1 MHAIET
7 GSAVFLRSRLAYKN
21 AERCW
26 RYRMRQLRPILGW
39 LCGGVMF
46 AGLAGGALAASGD
59 WSQNDHV
66 EMRLISA
73 VEAVGDRETLPFGLQ
88 FRMKPGWKLYWRT
101 PGDAG
106 FPPRP
111 IWQGSENIAD
121 VTVKWPAPK
130 RFSILGLET
139 LGYVDEVILPLT
151 AKLERRGEGV
161 TLKASVDYLTCN
173 EICIPYTAVV
183 DLPLGTGV
191 AAPSL
196 LAHDLDRYRARV
208 PGDGARHGVE
218 ITAVQLAV
226 MGKHVTV
233 NLVATALEPFLA
245 LDVYVEGPEGS
256 FFGKP
261 EIEFS
266 NDGRTA
272 RIAVK
277 GGGFE
282 KPVTDAGA
290 PLTLTLV
297 DGARMLETFALGR
310 PGGTLG
316 PTQPDGD
323 TTSIWPILLFALI
336 GGFILNLMPCVLP
349 VLSLKLLSVVS
360 HGGQDPA
367 IVRRGFIASA
377 AGIILSFL
385 LIATVLIGLQ
395 SGGVAIGWG
404 IQFQQPVFLV
414 AMLLVVTLFACNLF
428 GFFEIILPSA
438 ISDLAGTTGDG
449 HSLGGH
455 FLTGAFA
462 ALLAT
467 PCSAPFLGTAVGFA
481 LSRGPVEILIIFLVL
496 GLGLAL
502 PYLLV
507 AAMPGLAT
515 RLPRPGNWM
524 MWLRYIFGFALV
536 ATAVWLVTVLWAQ
549 LGQDSA
555 LAIAGLTTLLMAVLA
570 IRRMPDSRLGNHA
583 GKVSVAL
590 AAATLVAGGL
600 TPKPDST
607 VVLADP
613 SGVWQPFDEAEL
625 ARLASAGKT
634 VIVDVTADWCLT
646 CQINKKLVLDTPPV
660 ADWLQAA
667 EIVAMR
673 ADWTRPNLK
682 IAAYLANFGRYGI
695 PFNAIYGPQAPKG
708 IALPE
713 LLTSEL
719 VIEAALKAD
728 LNTTLVRR

>member
-1 MHAIET
+1 
-7 GSAVFLRSRLAYKN
+7 
-21 AERCW
+21 
-26 RYRMRQLRPILGW
+26 
-39 LCGGVMF
+39 
-46 AGLAGGALAASGD
+46 
-59 WSQNDHV
+59 
-66 EMRLISA
+66 MRLISA
-73 VEAVGDRETLPFGLQ
+73 VEAVGDLETLPLGLQ
-88 FRMKPGWKLYWRT
+88 FRMKRGWKLYWRT

-121 VTVKWPAPK
+121 VAIKWPAPK
-130 RFSILGLET
+130 RFSIFGLET

-151 AKLERRGEGV
+151 AKLERRGEAV
-161 TLKASVDYLTCN
+161 ILKASVDYLTCN
-173 EICIPYTAVV
+173 DICIPYTAAVE
-183 DLPLGTGV
+183 LPLDAGT
-191 AAPSL
+191 AAPSS
-196 LAHDLDRYRARV
+196 LAYDLDRYRARV
-208 PGDGARHGVE
+208 PGDGARHGLG
-218 ITAVQLAV
+218 ITGVQLAAV
-226 MGKHVTV
+226 GKDVTV

-245 LDVYVEGPEGS
+245 PDVYVEGPEGS

-261 EIEFS
+261 EVELS

-272 RIAVK
+272 RVAVR

-282 KPVTDAGA
+282 KPVTDAGV

-297 DGARMLETFALGR
+297 DGARMLETVAVGR
-310 PGGTLG
+310 PGGTFG
-316 PTQPDGD
+316 PTQTDGD
-323 TTSIWPILLFALI
+323 MASIWPILLFALI
-336 GGFILNLMPCVLP
+336 GGLILNLMPCVLP

-367 IVRRGFIASA
+367 IVRRGFIASV

-385 LIATVLIGLQ
+385 LIAAVLIGLQ
-395 SGGVAIGWG
+395 SVGVAIGWG

-414 AMLLVVTLFACNLF
+414 AMTLIVTLFACNLF

-462 ALLAT
+462 TLLAT

-481 LSRGPVEILIIFLVL
+481 LSRGPVEILIIFFVL

-507 AAMPGLAT
+507 AALPGLAT

-524 MWLRYIFGFALV
+524 VWLRYILGFALV

-549 LGQDSA
+549 LGRDGA
-555 LAIAGLTTLLMAVLA
+555 LAIAGLTTLIVALLA
-570 IRRMPDSRLGNHA
+570 LKRLPNSRLGHHA
-583 GKVSVAL
+583 GKVSVVLAL
-590 AAATLVAGGL
+590 AALVAGGL
-600 TPKPDST
+600 TTKPASPVAQT
-607 VVLADP
+607 DP
-613 SGVWQPFDEAEL
+613 TAVWQPFDEAEL
-625 ARLASAGKT
+625 ARLVSAGKT

-646 CQINKKLVLDTPPV
+646 CQVNKKLVLNTAAV
-660 ADWLQAA
+660 ADWLKAD
-667 EIVAMR
+667 ETVAMR
-673 ADWTRPNLK
+673 ADWTRPNPK
-682 IAAYLANFGRYGI
+682 IAAYLASFGRYGI

-708 IALPE
+708 VALPE
-713 LLTSEL
+713 LLTSAL
-719 VIEAALKAD
+719 VIEAVLKAD
-728 LNTTLVRR
+728 SNTILARR

>member
-1 MHAIET
+1 
-7 GSAVFLRSRLAYKN
+7 
-21 AERCW
+21 
-26 RYRMRQLRPILGW
+26 MRRLRPVLGW
-39 LCGGVMF
+39 LCGAAVF

-59 WSQNDHV
+59 WSRNDHV

-73 VEAVGDRETLPFGLQ
+73 VEAVGDRETLPLGLQ

-130 RFSILGLET
+130 RFSIFGLET

-151 AKLERRGEGV
+151 AKLERRGEAV

-173 EICIPYTAVV
+173 DICIPYTAAVE
-183 DLPLGTGV
+183 LPLDAGT
-191 AAPSL
+191 AAPSS
-196 LAHDLDRYRARV
+196 LAYDLDRYRARV
-208 PGDGARHGVE
+208 PGDGARHGLG
-218 ITAVQLAV
+218 INGVQLAAV
-226 MGKHVTV
+226 GKDVTV

-245 LDVYVEGPEGS
+245 PDIYVEGPEGS

-261 EIEFS
+261 EVELL

-272 RIAVK
+272 RVAVR

-282 KPVTDAGA
+282 KPITDAGV

-297 DGARMLETFALGR
+297 DGARMLETVAVGR
-310 PGGTLG
+310 PGGTFG
-316 PTQPDGD
+316 PTRTDGNMA
-323 TTSIWPILLFALI
+323 SIWPILLFALI
-336 GGFILNLMPCVLP
+336 GGLILNLMPCVLP

-377 AGIILSFL
+377 AGIIFSFL
-385 LIATVLIGLQ
+385 LIAAVLIGLQ

-414 AMLLVVTLFACNLF
+414 AMTLIVTLFACNLF

-438 ISDLAGTTGDG
+438 ISDLAGTAGDG

-462 ALLAT
+462 TLLAT

-481 LSRGPVEILIIFLVL
+481 LSRGPVEILIIFFVL

-507 AAMPGLAT
+507 AALPGLAT

-524 MWLRYIFGFALV
+524 VWLRYILGFALV

-549 LGQDSA
+549 LGQDGA
-555 LAIAGLTTLLMAVLA
+555 LAIAGLTTLIVALIALK
-570 IRRMPDSRLGNHA
+570 RLPNSRLGHHA
-583 GKVSVAL
+583 GKVSVLL
-590 AAATLVAGGL
+590 AVAALVAGGL
-600 TPKPDST
+600 TTKPDSPVAQT
-607 VVLADP
+607 DP
-613 SGVWQPFDEAEL
+613 SAVWQPFDEAEL
-625 ARLASAGKT
+625 ARLVSAGKT
-634 VIVDVTADWCLT
+634 VLVDVTADWCLT
-646 CQINKKLVLDTPPV
+646 CQVNKKLVLDTAPV
-660 ADWLQAA
+660 ADWLKAD
-667 EIVAMR
+667 ETVAMR
-673 ADWTRPNLK
+673 ADWTRPNPK
-682 IAAYLANFGRYGI
+682 IAAYLASFGRYGI

-708 IALPE
+708 VALPE

-728 LNTTLVRR
+728 SNTTLARR

>member
-1 MHAIET
+1 M
-7 GSAVFLRSRLAYKN
+7 RRL
-21 AERCW
+21 W
-26 RYRMRQLRPILGW
+26 HILGW
-39 LCGGVMF
+39 LCGSAVST
-46 AGLAGGALAASGD
+46 ALASGALAASSD
-59 WSQNDHV
+59 WSRNDHV

-73 VEAVGDRETLPFGLQ
+73 VEAVGDRETLPLGLQ

-106 FPPRP
+106 FPPSP
-111 IWQGSENIAD
+111 VWQGSKNIAD
-121 VTVKWPAPK
+121 VIVKWPAPN
-130 RFSILGLET
+130 RFSIFGLET
-139 LGYVDEVILPLT
+139 LGYVDAVTLPLT

-161 TLKASVDYLTCN
+161 TIKASVDYLTCN
-173 EICIPYTAVV
+173 EICIPYTAAVE
-183 DLPLGTGV
+183 LLLGTGE
-191 AAPSL
+191 AALSSL
-196 LAHDLDRYRARV
+196 AYDLDRYRARV
-208 PGDGARHGVE
+208 PGDGARHGVA
-218 ITAVQLAV
+218 ITGVRLAAV
-226 MGKHVTV
+226 GKDVTV

-245 LDVYVEGPEGS
+245 PDVYVEGPDGS

-261 EIEFS
+261 EIELS

-272 RIAVK
+272 QVRLG

-282 KPVTDAGA
+282 IPVTDAGV

-310 PGGTLG
+310 LDQILAPN
-316 PTQPDGD
+316 QPDGNIN
-323 TTSIWPILLFALI
+323 SIWPILLLALL

-360 HGGQDPA
+360 HGGQDLA

-377 AGIILSFL
+377 AGIIFSFM
-385 LIATVLIGLQ
+385 LIAIVLIGLQ

-414 AMLLVVTLFACNLF
+414 AMILTVILFASNLF
-428 GFFEIILPSA
+428 GFFEIILPST
-438 ISDLAGTTGDG
+438 ISDIAGMTGDG
-449 HSLGGH
+449 NSLGGH
-455 FLTGAFA
+455 FITGAFA
-462 ALLAT
+462 TLLAT

-481 LSRGPVEILIIFLVL
+481 FSRGPVEILTIFFVL

-507 AAMPGLAT
+507 AALPGLVT

-524 MWLRYIFGFALV
+524 VWLRYILGFALV

-549 LGQDSA
+549 LGQDGA

-570 IRRMPDSRLGNHA
+570 LRRLPGSRLGHHA
-583 GKVSVAL
+583 WKVSVVIAVAAL
-590 AAATLVAGGL
+590 AAGGL
-600 TPKPDST
+600 TTKPDFPVAKT
-607 VVLADP
+607 DP
-613 SGVWQPFDEAEL
+613 SAIWQPFDEAEL
-625 ARLASAGKT
+625 LRFVGAGKT

-646 CQINKKLVLDTPPV
+646 CQINKKLVLNTAPV
-660 ADWLQAA
+660 VDWLKSD
-667 EIVAMR
+667 ETVAMR
-673 ADWTRPNLK
+673 ADWTRPNPK
-682 IAAYLANFGRYGI
+682 IAVYLASFGRYGI

-708 IALPE
+708 VALPE

-719 VIEAALKAD
+719 VIEAALKVDSSA
-728 LNTTLVRR
+728 TLLRR

>member
-1 MHAIET
+1 MRR
-7 GSAVFLRSRLAYKN
+7 LRL
-21 AERCW
+21 
-26 RYRMRQLRPILGW
+26 ILGW
-39 LCGGVMF
+39 FCGVATF
-46 AGLAGGALAASGD
+46 VGLAGGALAASGD
-59 WSQNDHV
+59 WSRNDHV

-73 VEAVGDRETLPFGLQ
+73 VKAVGDRETLPLGLQ

-111 IWQGSENIAD
+111 VWQGSENIAD
-121 VTVKWPAPK
+121 VTVQWPAPK
-130 RFSILGLET
+130 RFSIFGLET

-151 AKLERRGEGV
+151 AKLERRGEAV

-173 EICIPYTAVV
+173 DICIPYTTAVE
-183 DLPLGTGV
+183 LPLGAG
-191 AAPSL
+191 AAALSP
-196 LAHDLDRYRARV
+196 LAYDLDRYRARV
-208 PGDGARHGVE
+208 PGDGARHGLA
-218 ITAVQLAV
+218 ITGVQLASA
-226 MGKHVTV
+226 GKDVTV

-245 LDVYVEGPEGS
+245 PDVYVEGPEGS

-261 EIEFS
+261 EVELS
-266 NDGRTA
+266 NGGRTA
-272 RIAVK
+272 RVAVK

-282 KPVTDAGA
+282 TPVTDAGV

-297 DGARMLETFALGR
+297 DGARMLETAALGR

-316 PTQPDGD
+316 SARADGGAA
-323 TTSIWPILLFALI
+323 SIWPILLFALI
-336 GGFILNLMPCVLP
+336 GGLILNLMPCVLP

-377 AGIILSFL
+377 AGIVFSFL
-385 LIATVLIGLQ
+385 LIAAVLIGLQ

-404 IQFQQPVFLV
+404 IQFQQPIFLV
-414 AMLLVVTLFACNLF
+414 AMTLVVTLFACNLF
-428 GFFEIILPSA
+428 GFFEIVLPSA

-462 ALLAT
+462 TLLAT

-481 LSRGPVEILIIFLVL
+481 LSRGPVEILTIFFVL

-507 AAMPGLAT
+507 AALPGLAT
-515 RLPRPGNWM
+515 RLPRPGIWM
-524 MWLRYIFGFALV
+524 VWLRYILGFALV
-536 ATAVWLVTVLWAQ
+536 ATAVWLITVLWAQ
-549 LGQDSA
+549 LGQDGA
-555 LAIAGLTTLLMAVLA
+555 LAIAGLTTLIMAILA
-570 IRRMPDSRLGNHA
+570 LKRLPDSRLGHHA
-583 GKVSVAL
+583 GKVSVVL
-590 AAATLVAGGL
+590 GVAALVAGGL
-600 TPKPDST
+600 TTKPDSPVAQT
-607 VVLADP
+607 DP
-613 SGVWQPFDEAEL
+613 SAVWQPFDEAEL
-625 ARLASAGKT
+625 ARLVGTGKT

-646 CQINKKLVLDTPPV
+646 CQINKKLVLDTAPV
-660 ADWLQAA
+660 ADWLTADGT
-667 EIVAMR
+667 VAMR
-673 ADWTRPNLK
+673 ADWTRPNPK
-682 IAAYLANFGRYGI
+682 IAAYLASFGRYGI
-695 PFNAIYGPQAPKG
+695 PFNAIYGPQAPEG
-708 IALPE
+708 VALPE

-728 LNTTLVRR
+728 SNTTLARR